1 MGAAD
6 PGDVML
12 KGLFQ
17 PSALSRSASLRFRL
31 PLLLALGLAAAACQ
45 PRAPEQAPVTLGDDI
60 SNSSGPARTASAAP
74 LTEMAPADYL
84 KTTYW
89 PAATLDNGVARI
101 SCDYDYARLG
111 DGEKLEEL
119 TFFAV
124 VDALTPCQP
133 HGVVRLRYEG
143 KIGAGFTALM
153 QRVSAIADRMEIPVR
168 ILDVSSS
175 GGHVEEAIR
184 AGDGMAEQRWAV
196 WVRDDSYCHS
206 SCVLILAGGD
216 TRSIAGKV
224 GIHRLFRDQSK
235 ATSRAELSAE
245 LKDVSADVRDYLV
258 RNGADVRIADLMM
271 TVANRRL
278 RILSDQEL
286 REFGLS
292 GSNAVQ
298 DDLDRIRLT
307 RRCGEDFAR
316 RRDAWLRSFENE
328 CLAPGKAFE
337 VLDECGRALEPR
349 FGFPDAKCPGD
360 NPTADRRGLPTGS
373 ARVFGVLQP
382 GGGEDK
388 PAVVTQ

>member
-1 MGAAD
+1 
-6 PGDVML
+6 ML
-12 KGLFQ
+12 KRLLISK
-17 PSALSRSASLRFRL
+17 SALLKCASLSL
-31 PLLLALGLAAAACQ
+31 LLLASACQ
-45 PRAPEQAPVTLGDDI
+45 SKTPEQAPVTLGEDA
-60 SNSSGPARTASAAP
+60 SSETSSKPVSSSTAP
-74 LTEMAPADYL
+74 IIEMAPADYL

-89 PAATLDNGVARI
+89 PTAELDNGVARI

-111 DGEKLEEL
+111 DGEKLESL
-119 TFFAV
+119 TFFEV

-143 KIGAGFTALM
+143 KIGPGFTALM

-168 ILDVSSS
+168 ILDISSS
-175 GGHVEEAIR
+175 GGHVEEAIQ
-184 AGDGMAEQRWAV
+184 AGDSMAEQRWAV
-196 WVRDDSYCHS
+196 WVREDSYCHS

-245 LKDVSADVRDYLV
+245 LRDVSSQVRDYLV
-258 RNGADVRIADLMM
+258 RNGADARIADLMM

-278 RILSDQEL
+278 RILSDDEL

-298 DDLDRIRLT
+298 DDLDRFRLT
-307 RRCGEDFAR
+307 RRCGDDFAR
-316 RRDAWLRSFENE
+316 RRDAWLRAFENE

-373 ARVFGVLQP
+373 AKVFGVLKP
-382 GGGEDK
+382 SGDGDK
-388 PAVVTQ
+388 PVVVTP